1 MLSAILGLAAPAILG
16 TAVPAFA
23 ATAIGSGL
31 GALLEGRTGSEALQ
45 AAALGGL
52 GGYLGG
58 KIGGSRTIAGDPSAL
73 GTTTGAQTQSAGSS
87 FSPAMAQP
95 NIIKSFRIK

>member
-58 KIGGSRTIAGDPSAL
+58 KIGGSSAIAG
-73 GTTTGAQTQSAGSS
+73 GQGSGEFLRTA
-87 FSPAMAQP
+87 FS
-95 NIIKSFRIK
+95 